1 MTSPTPPP
9 VCLGA
14 IGMDQRQR
22 NALRMLFSSKC
33 NNRYVLVEEE
43 SSEICILDL
52 DVFGG
57 ERLWEE
63 FRQRHPEIP
72 LILVSLKNRQLSDP
86 LTVFVQKPI
95 PVKLLIMAIEKQRRH
110 LLVTTEDVDE
120 PPFEAITPYAETPVA
135 KEPVTHDKPP
145 QAPPKASRAAS
156 LMSEAAEKTFVGT
169 AKDIDPMDPVQ
180 MAKIHYN
187 PNHYLQGHLQQALNH
202 AVRHNQNVDVRG
214 PWPTIHLMAKT
225 RTVRVYSEERHLRPF
240 CTMPDTTLEVSLR
253 LFDTE
258 DSPEPAVQEYPIAAF
273 FWKIALWASRGRVP
287 DDTNILQPIYLRRWP
302 NFTRLVVTPHALAIA
317 ATWADQPRSLADT
330 ATSLDIPQRY
340 VFAFY
345 SAAKALQLA
354 GETRRAVD
362 TLLVPP
368 AIAQSGQRGILGRL
382 LDRLRGQ
389 KNK

>member
-72 LILVSLKNRQLSDP
+72 LILVSLKNRELSDP

-120 PPFEAITPYAETPVA
+120 PPSETITPYAETPVA
-135 KEPVTHDKPP
+135 NEPVTHDKPP

-180 MAKIHYN
+180 MEKIHYN

-202 AVRHNQNVDVRG
+202 AVRHNQNVDVMG

-253 LFDTE
+253 LFDSA

-273 FWKIALWASRGRVP
+273 F
-287 DDTNILQPIYLRRWP
+287 
-302 NFTRLVVTPHALAIA
+302 
-317 ATWADQPRSLADT
+317 
-330 ATSLDIPQRY
+330 
-340 VFAFY
+340 
-345 SAAKALQLA
+345 
-354 GETRRAVD
+354 
-362 TLLVPP
+362 
-368 AIAQSGQRGILGRL
+368 
-382 LDRLRGQ
+382 
-389 KNK
+389 